1 MNDTF
6 MKEKPVLP
14 LILSMSLPMVLSM
27 LVNSLYNI
35 VDSFFVAQISEEA
48 MTALSL
54 VYPVQNFINA
64 AGIGFGVG
72 INAVIAFYLG
82 AGDHEKTDQAAT
94 QGLVFAIIHGVVMT
108 VCCIAIMPVFLR
120 IFTSSEAVIELGVR
134 YSIVAFAFTL
144 IVTVSMAFEKLFQA
158 VGNMKTTMISLM
170 CGCITN
176 IVLDPV
182 LIFGYG
188 PFPEMGIEGAALA
201 TGIGQALTLA
211 IYLVVYLLRPIRVH
225 IRRQYI
231 LPSKKMVIKLYSIGI
246 PATLNLALPSLLISA
261 LNAILAAYS
270 EVYILVLGIYYK
282 LQTFIYLPA
291 NGIVQGM
298 RPLIGYN
305 YGAGEHKRV
314 SQIYQIVLC
323 MSGIIMVLG
332 TAICLLI
339 PGQLIGLFTHTEAT
353 IQAGE
358 TALRIIGAGF
368 IVSAVSVTSS
378 GALEGLGKGTPSL
391 LISLCRYVVVIIPAA
406 FLLSRFLG
414 AVGVWNAFWIT
425 EVITAIISIYVY
437 RKVIAKPA
445 EPVNGQD
452 ERRIRA
458 AVDSPARFCKQAIK
472 GRQQGVL
479 PPRTII
485 REGEFP

>member
-94 QGLVFAIIHGVVMT
+94 QGLVLAVIHGVVMT

-120 IFTSSEAVIELGVR
+120 MFTSSEAVIELGVR

-339 PGQLIGLFTHTEAT
+339 PGQLIGLFYPHGSDDPGRGNCLAHHRGR
-353 IQAGE
+353 IYRLGGFCYFFRRIGGAGE
-358 TALRIIGAGF
+358 RHALLTDFSLPVCSGNHPGCVF
-368 IVSAVSVTSS
+368 TQQVSRS
-378 GALEGLGKGTPSL
+378 GWRLECVLDHGSDYCDHIHLRLPQGNSKECCRPALL
-391 LISLCRYVVVIIPAA
+391 
-406 FLLSRFLG
+406 F
-414 AVGVWNAFWIT
+414 
-425 EVITAIISIYVY
+425 
-437 RKVIAKPA
+437 
-445 EPVNGQD
+445 
-452 ERRIRA
+452 
-458 AVDSPARFCKQAIK
+458 
-472 GRQQGVL
+472 
-479 PPRTII
+479 

>member
-14 LILSMSLPMVLSM
+14 LILSMTLPMVLSM

-35 VDSFFVAQISEEA
+35 IDSFFVAQISEEA

-64 AGIGFGVG
+64 VGIGFGVG
-72 INAVIAFYLG
+72 INSVIAFYLG
-82 AGDHEKTDQAAT
+82 AGDNKKADQAAT
-94 QGLVFAIIHGVVMT
+94 QGLVLAMIHGVVMT
-108 VCCIAIMPVFLR
+108 VCCITMMPAFLGM
-120 IFTSSEAVIELGVR
+120 FTSSKTVIELGVR
-134 YSIVAFAFTL
+134 YSVIAFAFTL
-144 IVTVSMAFEKLFQA
+144 IIIVGITFEKLFQA

-188 PFPEMGIEGAALA
+188 PFPKMGIEGAALA
-201 TGIGQALTLA
+201 TGIGQTLTLA
-211 IYLVVYLLRPIRVH
+211 IYLVVYFVRPIRVH
-225 IRRQYI
+225 ICRQYI
-231 LPSKKMVIKLYSIGI
+231 LLSKKMVIKLYSIGI
-246 PATLNLALPSLLISA
+246 PATLNLALPSLLISV

-305 YGAGEHKRV
+305 YSAGENKRV
-314 SQIYQIVLC
+314 SQIYKIVLC
-323 MSGIIMVLG
+323 MSGIIMMLG
-332 TAICLLI
+332 TVICLLI

-353 IQAGE
+353 IQTGE
-358 TALRIIGAGF
+358 TALRIISAGF
-368 IVSAVSVTSS
+368 LVSAVSVTSS

-391 LISLCRYVVVIIPAA
+391 LISLFRYVVVIIPIA
-406 FLLSRFLG
+406 FLLSRLFG

-425 EVITAIISIYVY
+425 EAITAIISICIYY
-437 RKVIAKPA
+437 KSIA
-445 EPVNGQD
+445 
-452 ERRIRA
+452 
-458 AVDSPARFCKQAIK
+458 
-472 GRQQGVL
+472 L
-479 PPRTII
+479 
-485 REGEFP
+485 

>member
-1 MNDTF
+1 MIQGGEMMNDTF

-14 LILSMSLPMVLSM
+14 LILSMTLPMVLSM

-35 VDSFFVAQISEEA
+35 IDSFFVAQISEEA

-64 AGIGFGVG
+64 VGIGFGVG
-72 INAVIAFYLG
+72 INSVIAFYLG
-82 AGDHEKTDQAAT
+82 AGDNKKADQAAT
-94 QGLVFAIIHGVVMT
+94 QGLVLAMIHGIVMT
-108 VCCIAIMPVFLR
+108 VCCITMMPAFLGM
-120 IFTSSEAVIELGVR
+120 FTSSKTVIELGAR
-134 YSIVAFAFTL
+134 YSVIAFAFTL
-144 IVTVSMAFEKLFQA
+144 IIIVGITFEKLFQA

-188 PFPEMGIEGAALA
+188 PFPKMGIEGAALA

-211 IYLVVYLLRPIRVH
+211 IYLVVYFVRPIPVH
-225 IRRQYI
+225 IRRQYF
-231 LPSKKMVIKLYSIGI
+231 LLNKKMVIKLYSIGI
-246 PATLNLALPSLLISA
+246 PATLNLVLPSLLISA

-305 YGAGEHKRV
+305 YGAGENKRV
-314 SQIYQIVLC
+314 SQIYKIVLC

-332 TAICLLI
+332 TVICLLI
-339 PGQLIGLFTHTEAT
+339 PSQLIGLFTHTEAT
-353 IQAGE
+353 IQTGE
-358 TALRIIGAGF
+358 TALRIISAGF
-368 IVSAVSVTSS
+368 LVSAVSVTSS

-391 LISLCRYVVVIIPAA
+391 LISLFRYVVVIIPIA
-406 FLLSRFLG
+406 FLLSRLFG

-425 EVITAIISIYVY
+425 EAITAIISLVIY
-437 RKVIAKPA
+437 RK
-445 EPVNGQD
+445 
-452 ERRIRA
+452 
-458 AVDSPARFCKQAIK
+458 AIT
-472 GRQQGVL
+472 G
-479 PPRTII
+479 P
-485 REGEFP
+485 

>member
-1 MNDTF
+1 MFQGGEMMNDTF
-6 MKEKPVLP
+6 MKEKPILP

-82 AGDHEKTDQAAT
+82 AGDHEKADQAAT
-94 QGLVFAIIHGVVMT
+94 QGLELAVIHGVVMT

-120 IFTSSEAVIELGVR
+120 MFTASEAVIELGVR
-134 YSIVAFAFTL
+134 YSAVAFAFTL
-144 IVTVSMAFEKLFQA
+144 IVTVSMVFEKLFQA

-211 IYLVVYLLRPIRVH
+211 IYLVIYFVRPIRVH
-225 IRRQYI
+225 IRRQHI
-231 LPSKKMVIKLYSIGI
+231 LPGKKMVIKLYSIGI

-291 NGIVQGM
+291 NGIIQGM

-305 YGAGEHKRV
+305 YGAGENKRV
-314 SQIYQIVLC
+314 SQIYKIVLC
-323 MSGIIMVLG
+323 MSSIIMVLG
-332 TAICLLI
+332 TVICLLI
-339 PGQLIGLFTHTEAT
+339 PGQLMGLFTHTEAT
-353 IQAGE
+353 IQTGE
-358 TALRIIGAGF
+358 TALRIIGGGF
-368 IVSAVSVTSS
+368 IFSAVSVTSS

-391 LISLCRYVVVIIPAA
+391 LISLCRYVVVIIPTA
-406 FLLSRFLG
+406 FLLSRLFG

-425 EVITAIISIYVY
+425 EAIAAVISLIIY
-437 RKVIAKPA
+437 RKAIAKP
-445 EPVNGQD
+445 VTT
-452 ERRIRA
+452 
-458 AVDSPARFCKQAIK
+458 ARK
-472 GRQQGVL
+472 
-479 PPRTII
+479 
-485 REGEFP
+485 E

>member
-14 LILSMSLPMVLSM
+14 LILSMTLPMVLSM

-35 VDSFFVAQISEEA
+35 IDSFFVAQISEEA

-64 AGIGFGVG
+64 VGIGFGVG
-72 INAVIAFYLG
+72 INSVIAFYLG
-82 AGDHEKTDQAAT
+82 AGDNKKADQAAT
-94 QGLVFAIIHGVVMT
+94 QGLVLAMIHGIVMT
-108 VCCIAIMPVFLR
+108 VCCITMMPAFLGM
-120 IFTSSEAVIELGVR
+120 FTSSKTVIELGAR
-134 YSIVAFAFTL
+134 YSVIAFAFTL
-144 IVTVSMAFEKLFQA
+144 IIIVGITFEKLFQA

-188 PFPEMGIEGAALA
+188 PFPKMGIEGAALA

-211 IYLVVYLLRPIRVH
+211 IYLVVYFVRPIPVH
-225 IRRQYI
+225 IRRQYF
-231 LPSKKMVIKLYSIGI
+231 LLNKKMVIKLYSIGI
-246 PATLNLALPSLLISA
+246 PATLNLALPSLLISV

-305 YGAGEHKRV
+305 YGAGENKRV
-314 SQIYQIVLC
+314 SQIYKIVLC

-332 TAICLLI
+332 TVICLLI
-339 PGQLIGLFTHTEAT
+339 PSQLIGLFTHTEAT
-353 IQAGE
+353 IQTGE
-358 TALRIIGAGF
+358 TALRIISAGF
-368 IVSAVSVTSS
+368 LVSAVSVTSS

-391 LISLCRYVVVIIPAA
+391 LISLFRYVVVIIPIA
-406 FLLSRFLG
+406 FLLSRLFG
-414 AVGVWNAFWIT
+414 AIGVWNAFWIT
-425 EVITAIISIYVY
+425 EAITAIISICIYY
-437 RKVIAKPA
+437 KSIA
-445 EPVNGQD
+445 Q
-452 ERRIRA
+452 
-458 AVDSPARFCKQAIK
+458 
-472 GRQQGVL
+472 
-479 PPRTII
+479 
-485 REGEFP
+485 

>member
-1 MNDTF
+1 MIQGGEMMNDTF

-14 LILSMSLPMVLSM
+14 LILSMTLPMVLSM

-35 VDSFFVAQISEEA
+35 IDSFFVAQISEEA

-64 AGIGFGVG
+64 VGIGFGVG
-72 INAVIAFYLG
+72 INSVIAFYLG
-82 AGDHEKTDQAAT
+82 AGDNKKADQAAT
-94 QGLVFAIIHGVVMT
+94 QGLVLAMIHGIVMT
-108 VCCIAIMPVFLR
+108 VCCITMMPAFLGM
-120 IFTSSEAVIELGVR
+120 FTSSKTVIELGAR
-134 YSIVAFAFTL
+134 YSVIAFAFTL
-144 IVTVSMAFEKLFQA
+144 IIIVGITFEKLFQA

-188 PFPEMGIEGAALA
+188 PFPKMGIEGAALA

-211 IYLVVYLLRPIRVH
+211 IYLVVYFVRPIPVH
-225 IRRQYI
+225 IRRQYF
-231 LPSKKMVIKLYSIGI
+231 LLNKKMVIKLYSIGI
-246 PATLNLALPSLLISA
+246 PATLNLALPSLLISV

-305 YGAGEHKRV
+305 YGAGENKRV
-314 SQIYQIVLC
+314 SQIYKIVLC

-332 TAICLLI
+332 TVICLLI
-339 PGQLIGLFTHTEAT
+339 PGQLMGLFTHTEAT
-353 IQAGE
+353 IQTGE

-391 LISLCRYVVVIIPAA
+391 LISLFRYVVVIIPIA
-406 FLLSRFLG
+406 FLLSRLFG

-425 EVITAIISIYVY
+425 EAITAIISICIYY
-437 RKVIAKPA
+437 KSIA
-445 EPVNGQD
+445 Q
-452 ERRIRA
+452 
-458 AVDSPARFCKQAIK
+458 
-472 GRQQGVL
+472 
-479 PPRTII
+479 
-485 REGEFP
+485 

>member
-1 MNDTF
+1 MNETF

-14 LILSMSLPMVLSM
+14 LILSMTLPMVLSM

-35 VDSFFVAQISEEA
+35 IDSFFVAQISEEA

-64 AGIGFGVG
+64 VGIGFGVG

-82 AGDHEKTDQAAT
+82 AGDNKKADQAAT
-94 QGLVFAIIHGVVMT
+94 QGLALAMIHGVVMT
-108 VCCIAIMPVFLR
+108 VCCITMMPAFLGM
-120 IFTSSEAVIELGVR
+120 FTSSKTVIELGVR
-134 YSIVAFAFTL
+134 YSVIAFAFTL
-144 IVTVSMAFEKLFQA
+144 IIIVGVTFEKLFQA

-211 IYLVVYLLRPIRVH
+211 IYLVVYFVRPIRVH

-231 LPSKKMVIKLYSIGI
+231 SLSKKMVIKLYSIGI
-246 PATLNLALPSLLISA
+246 PATLNLALSSLLISA

-270 EVYILVLGIYYK
+270 EVYILILGIYYK

-305 YGAGEHKRV
+305 YGVGENKRV
-314 SQIYQIVLC
+314 SQIYKIVLC
-323 MSGIIMVLG
+323 MSGIIMVIG
-332 TAICLLI
+332 TVICLLI
-339 PGQLIGLFTHTEAT
+339 PGQLIGLFTHSEAT
-353 IQAGE
+353 IQTGE

-391 LISLCRYVVVIIPAA
+391 LISLCRYVVVIIPTA
-406 FLLSRFLG
+406 FLLSRIFG

-425 EVITAIISIYVY
+425 EAITAIISLVIY
-437 RKVIAKPA
+437 RK
-445 EPVNGQD
+445 
-452 ERRIRA
+452 
-458 AVDSPARFCKQAIK
+458 AIT
-472 GRQQGVL
+472 G
-479 PPRTII
+479 P
-485 REGEFP
+485 

>member
-1 MNDTF
+1 MNETF

-14 LILSMSLPMVLSM
+14 LMLSMALPMVLSM
-27 LVNSLYNI
+27 MVNSLYNI
-35 VDSFFVAQISEEA
+35 IDSFFVAQISEEA

-64 AGIGFGVG
+64 VGIGFGVG

-82 AGDHEKTDQAAT
+82 AGDNRKADQAAT
-94 QGLVFAIIHGVVMT
+94 QGLVLAVIHGVVMT
-108 VCCIAIMPVFLR
+108 VCCIAMMLAFLGM
-120 IFTSSEAVIELGVR
+120 FTSSETVIELGIR
-134 YSIVAFAFTL
+134 YSVVVFAFTL
-144 IVTVSMAFEKLFQA
+144 IIIVGVTFEKIFQA

-188 PFPEMGIEGAALA
+188 PFRAMGIEGAALA

-211 IYLVVYLLRPIRVH
+211 IYLVVYFGRPIRVH
-225 IRRQYI
+225 IRRQHI
-231 LPSKKMVIKLYSIGI
+231 LPGKGMVLKLYSIGI

-305 YGAGEHKRV
+305 YGAGENKRV
-314 SQIYQIVLC
+314 SQIYKIVLC

-332 TAICLLI
+332 TVICLLI
-339 PGQLIGLFTHTEAT
+339 PGQLMGLFTHTEAT
-353 IQAGE
+353 IQVGE

-391 LISLCRYVVVIIPAA
+391 LISLCRYVVVIIPVA
-406 FLLSRFLG
+406 FLLSRLFG

-425 EVITAIISIYVY
+425 EAITAIISLFIY
-437 RKVIAKPA
+437 RKAIAKPTM
-445 EPVNGQD
+445 
-452 ERRIRA
+452 
-458 AVDSPARFCKQAIK
+458 AVRKP
-472 GRQQGVL
+472 
-479 PPRTII
+479 
-485 REGEFP
+485 

>member
-1 MNDTF
+1 MNETF

-14 LILSMSLPMVLSM
+14 LILSMTLPMVLSM

-35 VDSFFVAQISEEA
+35 IDSFFVAQINEEA

-64 AGIGFGVG
+64 VGIGFGVG

-82 AGDHEKTDQAAT
+82 TGDNKKADQAAT
-94 QGLVFAIIHGVVMT
+94 QGLVLAMIHSVVMT
-108 VCCIAIMPVFLR
+108 VCCITMMPAFLGM
-120 IFTSSEAVIELGVR
+120 FTSSKTVIELGVR
-134 YSIVAFAFTL
+134 YSVIAFAFTL
-144 IVTVSMAFEKLFQA
+144 IIIVGVTFEKLFQA

-211 IYLVVYLLRPIRVH
+211 IYLVVYFVRPIRVH

-231 LPSKKMVIKLYSIGI
+231 LLSKKMVIKLYSIGI

-305 YGAGEHKRV
+305 YGAGENKRV
-314 SQIYQIVLC
+314 SQIYKIVLC

-332 TAICLLI
+332 TVICLLI
-339 PGQLIGLFTHTEAT
+339 PGQLIGLFTHIEAT
-353 IQAGE
+353 IQTGE

-391 LISLCRYVVVIIPAA
+391 LISLCRYVVVIIPTA
-406 FLLSRFLG
+406 FLLSRLFG

-425 EVITAIISIYVY
+425 EAITAIISICVY
-437 RKVIAKPA
+437 YKTIAQSQLSQSTVK
-445 EPVNGQD
+445 
-452 ERRIRA
+452 
-458 AVDSPARFCKQAIK
+458 
-472 GRQQGVL
+472 
-479 PPRTII
+479 
-485 REGEFP
+485 

>member
-48 MTALSL
+48 MTHYRWFTRFKILSML
-54 VYPVQNFINA
+54 P
-64 AGIGFGVG
+64 GIGFGVG
-72 INAVIAFYLG
+72 INAVIAFYLARG
-82 AGDHEKTDQAAT
+82 IMKKTDQAAT
-94 QGLVFAIIHGVVMT
+94 QGLVLAVIHGVVMT
-108 VCCIAIMPVFLR
+108 VCCIAIMRFSCGCSLHPKRSLNLA
-120 IFTSSEAVIELGVR
+120 SR

-298 RPLIGYN
+298 RP
-305 YGAGEHKRV
+305 
-314 SQIYQIVLC
+314 
-323 MSGIIMVLG
+323 
-332 TAICLLI
+332 
-339 PGQLIGLFTHTEAT
+339 
-353 IQAGE
+353 
-358 TALRIIGAGF
+358 
-368 IVSAVSVTSS
+368 
-378 GALEGLGKGTPSL
+378 
-391 LISLCRYVVVIIPAA
+391 
-406 FLLSRFLG
+406 
-414 AVGVWNAFWIT
+414 
-425 EVITAIISIYVY
+425 
-437 RKVIAKPA
+437 
-445 EPVNGQD
+445 
-452 ERRIRA
+452 
-458 AVDSPARFCKQAIK
+458 
-472 GRQQGVL
+472 
-479 PPRTII
+479 
-485 REGEFP
+485 

>member
-14 LILSMSLPMVLSM
+14 LILSMAMPMVLSM

-35 VDSFFVAQISEEA
+35 IDSFFVAQISEEA

-64 AGIGFGVG
+64 VGIGFGVG

-82 AGDHEKTDQAAT
+82 AGDNKKADQAAT
-94 QGLVFAIIHGVVMT
+94 QGLVLAMIHGVVLT
-108 VCCIAIMPVFLR
+108 VCGITMMPAFLGM
-120 IFTSSEAVIELGVR
+120 FTSSKTVIELGVH
-134 YSIVAFAFTL
+134 YSVIAFSFTL
-144 IVTVSMAFEKLFQA
+144 IIVVGVTFEKIFQA

-170 CGCITN
+170 CGCIIN

-201 TGIGQALTLA
+201 TGIGQTLTLA
-211 IYLVVYLLRPIRVH
+211 IYLVVYFVRPIRVH

-231 LPSKKMVIKLYSIGI
+231 LLSKKMVIKLYSIGI

-282 LQTFIYLPA
+282 LQTFVYLPA

-305 YGAGEHKRV
+305 YGAGEHQRV
-314 SQIYQIVLC
+314 SQIFKIVLC
-323 MSGIIMVLG
+323 MSGIIMVFG
-332 TAICLLI
+332 TVICLLI
-339 PGQLIGLFTHTEAT
+339 PGQLMGLFTHTEAA

-358 TALRIIGAGF
+358 TALRTIGAGF

-406 FLLSRFLG
+406 FLLSRFFD
-414 AVGVWNAFWIT
+414 AVGVWHAFWVT
-425 EVITAIISIYVY
+425 EVIAAVISLIIY
-437 RKVIAKPA
+437 RKAIAKP
-445 EPVNGQD
+445 VTT
-452 ERRIRA
+452 
-458 AVDSPARFCKQAIK
+458 ARK
-472 GRQQGVL
+472 
-479 PPRTII
+479 
-485 REGEFP
+485 E

>member
-14 LILSMSLPMVLSM
+14 LILSMTLPMVLSM

-35 VDSFFVAQISEEA
+35 IDSFFVAQISEEA

-64 AGIGFGVG
+64 VGIGFGVG
-72 INAVIAFYLG
+72 INSVIAFYLG
-82 AGDHEKTDQAAT
+82 AEDNKKADQAAT
-94 QGLVFAIIHGVVMT
+94 QGLVLAMIHGVVMT
-108 VCCIAIMPVFLR
+108 VCCITMMPAFLGM
-120 IFTSSEAVIELGVR
+120 FTSSKTVIELGVR
-134 YSIVAFAFTL
+134 YSVIAFAFTL
-144 IVTVSMAFEKLFQA
+144 IIIVGITFEKLFQA

-188 PFPEMGIEGAALA
+188 PFPKMGIEGAALA

-211 IYLVVYLLRPIRVH
+211 IYLVVYFVRPIPVH
-225 IRRQYI
+225 IRRQYF
-231 LPSKKMVIKLYSIGI
+231 LLNKKMVIKLYSIGI
-246 PATLNLALPSLLISA
+246 PATLNLALPSLLISV

-305 YGAGEHKRV
+305 YSAGENKRV
-314 SQIYQIVLC
+314 SQIYKIVLC

-332 TAICLLI
+332 TVICLLI

-353 IQAGE
+353 IQTGE
-358 TALRIIGAGF
+358 TALRIISAGF

-391 LISLCRYVVVIIPAA
+391 LISLFRYVVVIIPIA
-406 FLLSRFLG
+406 FLLSRLFG

-425 EVITAIISIYVY
+425 EAITAIISICIYY
-437 RKVIAKPA
+437 KSIA
-445 EPVNGQD
+445 
-452 ERRIRA
+452 
-458 AVDSPARFCKQAIK
+458 
-472 GRQQGVL
+472 L
-479 PPRTII
+479 
-485 REGEFP
+485 